1 MPHSQPATS
10 PVAAELAGVLPERHE
25 RVLQDVDDDLRV
37 VAPAHEPG
45 VEPGRVPVVQL
56 PERHAVTAG
65 DRATSSASSWSTA
78 AAPMPSLSHR
88 KARKVPVRSDQNL
101 SALPEAADWASVLLM
116 QVTMPARSAAAT
128 ARRAQILDATIDV
141 IAQEGFARASFARI
155 CERAGLS
162 STRLISYHFAGKAEL
177 VAALVE
183 HVIAGIG
190 EHVGARVMAAETP
203 GARLGA
209 YIDGVVGYAD
219 THRAPMSALL
229 QVVTSGAW
237 GDGAA
242 GAERREPPREDPC
255 RRSACRRDAAVRHPR
270 HGQHDPAG
278 RRGGALPA
286 GGRTRPRLHGVR
298 RRAGGA
304 LRPRDEGGSM
314 TLRTAARSASW
325 GRRRSTT

>member
-1 MPHSQPATS
+1 
-10 PVAAELAGVLPERHE
+10 
-25 RVLQDVDDDLRV
+25 
-37 VAPAHEPG
+37 
-45 VEPGRVPVVQL
+45 
-56 PERHAVTAG
+56 
-65 DRATSSASSWSTA
+65 
-78 AAPMPSLSHR
+78 
-88 KARKVPVRSDQNL
+88 
-101 SALPEAADWASVLLM
+101 M

-203 GARLGA
+203 VARLGA

-237 GDGAA
+237 GDGRPAPSDVSHLEKILA
-242 GAERREPPREDPC
+242 D
-255 RRSACRRDAAVRHPR
+255 
-270 HGQHDPAG
+270 GQ
-278 RRGGALPA
+278 
-286 GGRTRPRLHGVR
+286 
-298 RRAGGA
+298 RAGTMRLFDTHVMA
-304 LRPRDEGGSM
+304 STIQRAVEAVPFQLEAEPDLDC
-314 TLRTAARSASW
+314 TTYTAELVELFDRATRADP
-325 GRRRSTT
+325 